1 MKKIRLG
8 DILIKSGLVTQAQVD
23 QALRQQEKN
32 KGELLGAVLIRL
44 GMISEKDIAMAL
56 SSQLNTPFF
65 LIDSWSVQASE
76 AKKLTYLIP
85 ESYARKNT
93 VIPIERRD
101 HVLVVALTD
110 PTDIVLIDNLRK
122 ITHLDI
128 ETVIG
133 TKTDILQA
141 LNLIY
146 TEGQALKSAVV
157 SLRDLTKAAPLG
169 GGVVEE
175 AQKDSISEAEKAP
188 VVHLANLILDEALR
202 YRASDIHLEPYEE
215 EVSVRFR
222 IDGVLK
228 SVSPPDKNMFTALVS
243 RLKILSNMDIA
254 EKRLPQDGSFT
265 STVRERVVDFRV
277 STVPTIYGEKM
288 VLRILDRSRSR
299 MDLAKLGFEPEEL
312 ALFREAIVK
321 PNGLILI
328 TGPTGSGKTT
338 TLYSALNEL
347 RSEKV
352 NITTVE
358 DPVEYQM
365 EGINQVQVKSGIG
378 LTFASALRSF
388 LRQDPDIMLVGEI
401 RDLETAQICI
411 RAALT
416 GHLVFSTIHTNDAL
430 SSVTR
435 LEDIGIEPFLV
446 SSSLTMVVAQRLL
459 RRLCDRC
466 KRPHTPDTSV
476 FPKGIVWDKTKVIY
490 EAVGCEACAQMG
502 YSGRVAIYE
511 IALVNTVMR
520 ELIARRAPLREM
532 REEAARHGWPTLE
545 QSAFKKIFSGLTSV
559 DEALRMV
566 LMKGE

>member
-56 SSQLNTPFF
+56 SSQLNTPFI
-65 LIDSWSVQASE
+65 LIDSWSAQASE

-265 STVRERVVDFRV
+265 STVREKVVDFRV

-466 KRPHTPDTSV
+466 KRPHVPDPSV
-476 FPKGIVWDKTKVIY
+476 FPKGIEWDKTKVIY